1 MLWRDVRGVFEAR
14 VGERVVRGW
23 APTVEDMAALL
34 RRYGATAT
42 TGPVVSLAPAAAH
55 LDHVRAGHL
64 DQDPGWPRLLRAAA
78 DRPQR
83 DILRAGLV
91 QLRDRIPAAEPEL
104 RDWLHARIAAVDAAA
119 PLVERIAVFDGT
131 PPVPYLPADGPQ
143 AGAQSLDWIDP
154 RTVLALPARA
164 REVGDD
170 DRWSLAGFC
179 RTLRAVGG
187 EPELR
192 SWMDDFL
199 LGGRTQPIR
208 LVRVE
213 GPAGPV
219 YELRADGA
227 RRLQFA
233 RVFGLPVL
241 ALVRA
246 AQLPRPLLPA
256 STPAA
261 TGFDRW
267 GELWQGLRRH
277 RLLDVAED
285 AAHTPPRWNPARL
298 TAEWLLLPPAVA
310 TAANRAYDRLHP
322 GGLARATGLPDA
334 VLFDADR
341 WAGTLLTG

>member
-23 APTVEDMAALL
+23 APTVEDMATLL

-42 TGPVVSLAPAAAH
+42 TGPVVSLAPAPAD

-83 DILRAGLV
+83 DTLRAGLG
-91 QLRDRIPAAEPEL
+91 QLRDRIPAGEPEL
-104 RDWLHARIAAVDAAA
+104 RDWLYASIAEVDAAA
-119 PLVERIAVFDGT
+119 PLVERLAVFDGT
-131 PPVPYLPADGPQ
+131 PPVPYVPADGPR
-143 AGAQSLDWIDP
+143 AGAQSLDWVDP
-154 RTVLALPARA
+154 RTVLAVPGRARA
-164 REVGDD
+164 LTDD

-179 RTLRAVGG
+179 RTLRVAET

-199 LGGRTQPIR
+199 LGGGARPIR

-219 YELRADGA
+219 YELRGDGA

-233 RVFGLPVL
+233 RAFGLPVL

-246 AQLPRPLLPA
+246 AQLPRPLIPE
-256 STPAA
+256 STSAT

-267 GELWQGLRRH
+267 GELWRGLRRH
-277 RLLDVAED
+277 RMLDVTED
-285 AAHTPPRWNPARL
+285 AGHATPRWNPTRL
-298 TAEWLLLPPAVA
+298 AADWLLLPPAAA
-310 TAANRAYDRLHP
+310 TAAGRAYDRLHP
-322 GGLARATGLPDA
+322 GALAAATGLPAA
-334 VLFDADR
+334 VLLDADR
-341 WAGTLLTG
+341 WAGVLLAD

>member
-23 APTVEDMAALL
+23 APTVEDMGTLL

-42 TGPVVSLAPAAAH
+42 TGPVVSLAPAPAD
-55 LDHVRAGHL
+55 LEHVRAGQL

-78 DRPQR
+78 ERPQR
-83 DILRAGLV
+83 DTLRAGLV
-91 QLRDRIPAAEPEL
+91 QLRERIPATEPEL
-104 RDWLHARIAAVDAAA
+104 QDWLHARIAAADAAA

-131 PPVPYLPADGPQ
+131 PPIPYVPADRPQ

-154 RTVLALPARA
+154 RTVLAVPGRA
-164 REVGDD
+164 RELTED

-179 RTLRAVGG
+179 RTLRAAAG

-192 SWMDDFL
+192 AWMDEFL
-199 LGGRTQPIR
+199 VGPTRPIR

-219 YELRADGA
+219 HELRADGA

-246 AQLPRPLLPA
+246 AQLPRPLIQGN
-256 STPAA
+256 TPAA

-267 GELWQGLRRH
+267 GELWRGLRAH
-277 RLLDVAED
+277 GLLDVRED
-285 AAHTPPRWNPARL
+285 AAHTPPHWTPTRL
-298 TAEWLLLPPAVA
+298 AAEWLLLPPDPA
-310 TAANRAYDRLHP
+310 TAASRAYDRLHP
-322 GGLARATGLPDA
+322 GALAAATGLPDA
-334 VLFDADR
+334 VLFDAAR
-341 WAGTLLTG
+341 WARTLLND